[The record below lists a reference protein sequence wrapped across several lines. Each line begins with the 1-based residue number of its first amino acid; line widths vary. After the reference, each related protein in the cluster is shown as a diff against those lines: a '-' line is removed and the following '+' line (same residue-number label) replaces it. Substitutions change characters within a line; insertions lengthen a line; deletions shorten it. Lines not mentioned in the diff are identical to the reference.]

1 MCFATVSVCFMRGLR
16 QARRL
21 FCQTHFVEPVDDVRC
36 ETVIAAAGGGFA
48 FPEGARRA
56 RHIKEISF
64 YVFDELF
71 VLAVA
76 EEELKAEIVA
86 DESV

>member
-1 MCFATVSVCFMRGLR
+1 M
-16 QARRL
+16 
-21 FCQTHFVEPVDDVRC
+21 
-36 ETVIAAAGGGFA
+36 IAAAGGGFA
-48 FPEGARRA
+48 FPEGARRTS
-56 RHIKEISF
+56 HIKEISL

-76 EEELKAEIVA
+76 EEELKTEIIA